1 MKKRVADI
9 VASFLVEKDIKD
21 IFTLTGGGAMFLNDG
36 IECNKK
42 INAICNHHEQAC
54 SMAAVGYAKY
64 KNGLAAVML
73 TTGCGATNAI
83 TGLLDAWQD
92 NTPVLFISGQIKSK
106 EASRNAKT
114 PLRQFGVQEADIVG
128 IVGSL
133 TKYAVMINDPID
145 ILYHL
150 EKAVYLALNGRH
162 GPVWID
168 IPLDVQGACVD
179 EDDLKRFTP
188 ENPSKVKNIKNI
200 ENFINIYKNAKRPII
215 LAGNGVRLSGS
226 IDKLKN
232 FSSKNNIP
240 CVVSY
245 LAADYFEQNNS
256 SYVGR
261 LGIKG
266 ARAGNFAVQNSDL
279 IICLGSRLSVCLTGF
294 EYDLFAR
301 NAKLIVV
308 DIDEDEHK
316 KNTVSIEQFICSDV
330 GDFLDQVDKKIEK
343 KQLDNWQKK
352 CVQWKN
358 KWPVYQKG
366 YDINTVNMYEF
377 VKALSELA
385 NEDSIVVSDAGS
397 SYYVTAQSFIIKNS
411 KQRLITSGAQADMG
425 FTLPAA
431 IGACISSNKSVIG
444 ITGDGSFQLNIQE
457 LQTIKHYN
465 LPVKLFVWNNNG
477 YLSIRATQDKF
488 FDGRRIGTDPT
499 SGLSFPEVEK
509 IAHAYDIPYVKITNV
524 AELREKISNI
534 ISLEGP
540 VICEVM
546 CPEFQEI
553 IPAVSAVKNADGSM
567 TSKPIEDMYPYL
579 ERKEFYEEMINK
591 PL

>member
-1 MKKRVADI
+1 MSRRVADI
-9 VASFLVEKDIKD
+9 VASFLVEKGIKD

-36 IECNKK
+36 IESNVN

-54 SMAAVGYAKY
+54 AMSAVGYAKY

-73 TTGCGATNAI
+73 TTGCGATNSI

-92 NTPVLFISGQIKSK
+92 NTPVIFISGQIKRK
-106 EASRNAKT
+106 ETSRNSKT
-114 PLRQFGVQEADIVG
+114 ELRQFGVQEADIVT
-128 IVGSL
+128 VVDSL
-133 TKYAVMINDPID
+133 TKYAVMINEPND

-150 EKAVYLALNGRH
+150 QKAVYMALNGRQ

-168 IPLDVQGACVD
+168 IPLDVQGAFVKD
-179 EDDLKRFTP
+179 ENLRHFVQDNLF
-188 ENPSKVKNIKNI
+188 ENKEIKGIDKFI
-200 ENFINIYKNAKRPII
+200 EIYSNAKRPII

-226 IDKLKN
+226 VDKLRSFAKN
-232 FSSKNNIP
+232 HNIP

-245 LAADYFEQNNS
+245 LGADYFEQDNPN
-256 SYVGR
+256 YVGR

-266 ARAGNFAVQNSDL
+266 DRAGNFAIQNSDL

-301 NAKLIVV
+301 DSKLIVV
-308 DIDEDEHK
+308 DIDENEHK
-316 KNTVSIEQFICSDV
+316 KHTVTIEQFIDADV
-330 GDFLDQVDKKIEK
+330 GYFLDQINLKVEK
-343 KQLDNWQKK
+343 KHSDNWQDK
-352 CVQWKN
+352 CIHWKN

-366 YDINTVNMYEF
+366 YDSSSVNMYEF

-397 SYYVTAQSFIIKNS
+397 SYYVTSQSFTLKSIN
-411 KQRLITSGAQADMG
+411 QRYITSGAQADMG
-425 FTLPAA
+425 FSLPAA
-431 IGACISSNKSVIG
+431 IGACISANKPVIG

-457 LQTIKHYN
+457 LQTVKHYN

-488 FDGRRIGTDPT
+488 FDGRRIGTDSA
-499 SGLSFPEVEK
+499 SGVSFPEVEK
-509 IAHAYDIPYVKITNV
+509 ISYAYDLPYVKINNV
-524 AELREKISNI
+524 SELRKKLSGI
-534 ISLEGP
+534 IDSKGP
-540 VICEVM
+540 VVCEVI

-553 IPAVSAVKNADGSM
+553 IPAVSAVKNDDGSM

-579 ERKEFYEEMINK
+579 DRDEFYREMINK

>member
-106 EASRNAKT
+106 ETSRNAKT
-114 PLRQFGVQEADIVG
+114 PLRQFGVQEADIVA
-128 IVGSL
+128 IVDSL

-150 EKAVYLALNGRH
+150 EKAVYLALNGRQ

-168 IPLDVQGACVD
+168 IPLDVQGAFVD
-179 EDDLKRFTP
+179 EGDLKRFTP
-188 ENPSKVKNIKNI
+188 EHPSKVKNIKNI

-266 ARAGNFAVQNSDL
+266 DRAGNFAVQNSDL